1 LRYTKA
7 EFESKLMERWEDR
20 ILLVGRYVDLSTS
33 TSFECVAHGMFENKP
48 EILLQTKH
56 GCPHCWEAVRGMS
69 LRLTQ
74 EEFEVKARLAHGN
87 KYQYGR
93 FTTTDTKIVITCPKH
108 GVFTQNAGNHLSGM
122 GCPCCG
128 LHKVESQNS
137 WLDAM
142 GLPPDQREVWLTV
155 GDKRIKADGYD
166 PSTRT
171 VYEFWGD
178 FWHGNP
184 KLYNKEDINPATN
197 TTFGELYERTLNKR
211 RLITDHGYSLVEI
224 WEDDWRR
231 IRDDRQGGVY
241 A

>member
-1 LRYTKA
+1 
-7 EFESKLMERWEDR
+7 
-20 ILLVGRYVDLSTS
+20 
-33 TSFECVAHGMFENKP
+33 
-48 EILLQTKH
+48 
-56 GCPHCWEAVRGMS
+56 
-69 LRLTQ
+69 
-74 EEFEVKARLAHGN
+74 
-87 KYQYGR
+87 
-93 FTTTDTKIVITCPKH
+93 
-108 GVFTQNAGNHLSGM
+108 
-122 GCPCCG
+122 
-128 LHKVESQNS
+128 
-137 WLDAM
+137 M